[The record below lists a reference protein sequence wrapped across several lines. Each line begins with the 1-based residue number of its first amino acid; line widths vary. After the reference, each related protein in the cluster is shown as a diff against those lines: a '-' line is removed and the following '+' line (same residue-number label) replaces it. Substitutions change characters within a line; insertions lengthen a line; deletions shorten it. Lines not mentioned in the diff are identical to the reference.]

1 MITKT
6 NDTVKISGKIDA
18 NNAKQFEN
26 ELLAAAVGSNVTLDA
41 GELEYISSAGLRVLL
56 KLKKQSGGEVSVINV
71 SPEVYDIFD
80 VTGFT
85 NILNVKKALRSISTE
100 GLEIIGKG
108 ATGSVYRI
116 DRETIIKVFN
126 PNVGLTMIN
135 NEGRKA
141 KNAFV
146 FGVPTAISYDTVKV
160 GDCYGV
166 IYELL
171 DAEDLLNVVRKDKAH
186 ISDYIRE
193 FALKM
198 RSMHAIEVDGSFD
211 DTKTATIQYMGYLEG
226 KVCTAEEVEKFR
238 AVIANVPDR
247 NTFIHGDAHI
257 GNVMLQNGD
266 YMFIDLSSSG
276 KGHPIFDMV
285 SMYWGFCFGR
295 KMSEE
300 AKEARELTRGFS
312 FDELKLIW
320 DTYIRT
326 YLGTDDEEF
335 IKKAEEQIMAVACAR
350 VILAA
355 IALPGMFSE
364 KQINFF
370 KNTVVNCF
378 DKGLEPICF

>member
-198 RSMHAIEVDGSFD
+198 RSMHDIEVDDSFD

>member
-56 KLKKQSGGEVSVINV
+56 KLKKQSGGEVNVINV

-198 RSMHAIEVDGSFD
+198 RSMHDIEVDDSFD
-211 DTKTATIQYMGYLEG
+211 DIKTATIQYMGYLEG

>member
-26 ELLAAAVGSNVTLDA
+26 ELLAAAVGSNVILDA

-198 RSMHAIEVDGSFD
+198 RSMHDIEVDDSFD

>member
-26 ELLAAAVGSNVTLDA
+26 ELLAAAVGSNVILDA

-56 KLKKQSGGEVSVINV
+56 KLKKQSGGEVNVINV

-198 RSMHAIEVDGSFD
+198 RSMHDIEVDGSFD

-355 IALPGMFSE
+355 ITLPGMFSE

>member
-56 KLKKQSGGEVSVINV
+56 KLKKQSGGEVNVINV

-198 RSMHAIEVDGSFD
+198 RSMHDIEVDGSFD

>member
-18 NNAKQFEN
+18 NNAKKFEN

-56 KLKKQSGGEVSVINV
+56 KLKKQSGGEVNVINV

-135 NEGRKA
+135 NEGRKT

-166 IYELL
+166 VYELL

-198 RSMHAIEVDGSFD
+198 RSMHDIEVDDSFD

-266 YMFIDLSSSG
+266 YMFIDLSASG

-312 FDELKLIW
+312 FDEMKLIW
-320 DTYIRT
+320 DTYIRA

-355 IALPGMFSE
+355 ITLPGMFSE

>member
-198 RSMHAIEVDGSFD
+198 RSMHAIEVDDSFD